1 MTIKQILVIGGVIA
15 AGVYLQNKSRRDRL
29 FAQARD
35 LLDMAKSRASD
46 VAHRIE
52 QQRDE
57 MTVTARDNGVGTTT
71 DAGAPGYG
79 GFR

>member
-1 MTIKQILVIGGVIA
+1 MTIKQVLVIGGVIA

-29 FAQARD
+29 FGQARD
-35 LLDMAKSRASD
+35 LLDMARSRASD

-52 QQRDE
+52 HRRDE
-57 MTVTARDNGVGTTT
+57 MAAAARDNGVG
-71 DAGAPGYG
+71 